1 MRNRLPARN
10 TQLKLNFASFCKQR
24 GRIPSKR
31 RNLTTCTTCTHY
43 RFKLTPSNVMHPM
56 LELFRTTK
64 AAVSIHAVRTE
75 VASAS
80 QGCQCLACAWLRD
93 RTASTLATLIHDG
106 GPILPHAPCEA
117 SPSTAFPFP
126 CCVQGGYKTT
136 LIGVSSATCQPQL
149 Q

>member
-10 TQLKLNFASFCKQR
+10 TQLKLNFASFCKKR

-64 AAVSIHAVRTE
+64 AAVSIPQFALKWRVPPRVANAWHAH
-75 VASAS
+75 
-80 QGCQCLACAWLRD
+80 G
-93 RTASTLATLIHDG
+93 
-106 GPILPHAPCEA
+106 
-117 SPSTAFPFP
+117 
-126 CCVQGGYKTT
+126 
-136 LIGVSSATCQPQL
+136 
-149 Q
+149 